1 MIKTGSRNG
10 AAAAVVRR
18 NRATTSLTDDFVRN
32 SDAILHL
39 AMQSLFRQLDSLCEG
54 ALAVD
59 AQARIVWINDK
70 YLATLGLHSTKEAL
84 GREVEE
90 VIPNSLMREVVR
102 TGQPI
107 LLDIMQF
114 GEQSLVVTRMP
125 LQDEG
130 GKVIGAIG
138 FVLYD
143 RLHYLKPLVAKFAR
157 MQMELADAQR
167 KLVENRRARY
177 TLSSFIG
184 SSPACL
190 EVKRQARRAAQQ
202 DTTVLLLGE
211 TGTGKEMLA
220 HAIHAAS
227 DRARG
232 PFIAMNVAAIPDNL
246 LEAEFF
252 GAAPGAYTGADKK
265 GRDGKFKI
273 ADEGTLFLDE
283 IGDMPLPLQT
293 KLLRVLQ
300 DQEVEPLGSNK
311 VFKVDVRIIAATSI
325 DLKHLVKE
333 SRFRS
338 DLYYRLNVLPI
349 AVPPLRERLADLEV
363 MCECFLEQ
371 IAERTGAPQREI
383 TPTAIA
389 VLSSYDWPGN
399 ARELRNVLERATML
413 TDNFRLTA
421 EDFAGIVPATQT
433 RAGSVVPEVRS
444 YADALAEF
452 ERTTL
457 RSALSACGGKVSL
470 AAQRL
475 GISRANL
482 YKRMADLG
490 LRSQTRDGRLES

>member
-1 MIKTGSRNG
+1 MMTKTARAEAQAILLPRQRRENG
-10 AAAAVVRR
+10 EVDL
-18 NRATTSLTDDFVRN
+18 SEDFFRN
-32 SDAILHL
+32 SDAILRL
-39 AMQSLFRQLDSLCEG
+39 AMRSLFERLNDSCEG

-59 AQARIVWINDK
+59 ARARIVWINQK
-70 YLATLGLHSTKEAL
+70 YVATLGLKSAEEAL

-157 MQMELADAQR
+157 LQMELADAQR
-167 KLVENRRARY
+167 KLVEKRRPRY
-177 TLSSFIG
+177 TLSSFVG
-184 SSPACL
+184 NSAACL

-202 DTTVLLLGE
+202 DTTVLLQGE

-227 DRARG
+227 DRARR
-232 PFIAMNVAAIPDNL
+232 PFIALNVAAIPDNL

-252 GAAPGAYTGADKK
+252 GAAPGAYTGADRK

-273 ADEGTLFLDE
+273 ADGGTLFLDE

-325 DLKHLVKE
+325 DLKQLVKE
-333 SRFRS
+333 GRFRS
-338 DLYYRLNVLPI
+338 DLYYRLNVLPV
-349 AVPPLRERLADLEV
+349 AVPPLRTRLSDLEAL
-363 MCECFLEQ
+363 CELFLEQ
-371 IAERTGAPQREI
+371 IGARTGSPQREV
-383 TPTAIA
+383 TPGAIA
-389 VLSSYDWPGN
+389 AMASYDWPGN
-399 ARELRNVLERATML
+399 VRELRNVLEQATML
-413 TDNFRLTA
+413 TDNLRLGA
-421 EDFAGIVPATQT
+421 EDFAGILPATQV
-433 RAGSVVPEVRS
+433 RAAENVPEVRK

-452 ERTTL
+452 ERNTF
-457 RSALSACGGKVSL
+457 RSALEACDGKVSTAAQMLGMSRACLYRRL
-470 AAQRL
+470 AAL
-475 GISRANL
+475 GLQSRA
-482 YKRMADLG
+482 
-490 LRSQTRDGRLES
+490 